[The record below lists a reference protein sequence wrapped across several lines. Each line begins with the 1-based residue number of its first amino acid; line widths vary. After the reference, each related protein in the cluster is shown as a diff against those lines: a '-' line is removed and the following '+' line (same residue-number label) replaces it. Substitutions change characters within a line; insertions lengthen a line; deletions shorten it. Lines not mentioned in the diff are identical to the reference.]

1 MKYIYRIFVVLSII
15 ILSLLVLIAYR
26 IKPQYENKG
35 INQLNKSERKED
47 ELFDDK
53 NLINVFDG
61 NKELRILLL
70 GVDKSKTKDKYD
82 DGENMRTDTIML
94 FTIFPEAKKVQIVSI
109 PRDSY
114 VTIHG
119 YGKHKINSAF
129 NPKVYPNGGLDLTVK
144 TVEDFLDVE
153 IDHYAIVD
161 YKAVIEIVDTL
172 GGIDVY
178 WDHPDYSYTDDWVIP
193 PLEINLKTGNN
204 HLDGINAVS
213 YLRARKALSDQDI
226 GRIKN
231 QQDFLML
238 LFDKIKNPATF
249 FKIPRLLDIVDQYI
263 ETDFSYGQLA
273 YLAKFGLSLERS
285 DISTHTLEGS
295 DKRGVDLGGYKVDV
309 YEVNREKAKELVK
322 SYQNITNHN

>member
-15 ILSLLVLIAYR
+15 ILSLIVVIAYR

-35 INQLNKSERKED
+35 INQLNRSQKKED
-47 ELFDDK
+47 QIFDDK
-53 NLINVFDG
+53 NLINVFEGD
-61 NKELRILLL
+61 KELRILLL

-82 DGENMRTDTIML
+82 DGKNMRTDTIML
-94 FTIFPEAKKVQIVSI
+94 FTIFPKDKKVQIVSI

-129 NPKVYPNGGLDLTVK
+129 NPRVYPDGGLDLTVK
-144 TVEDFLDVE
+144 TVEDFLDIE

-213 YLRARKALSDQDI
+213 YLRARKALNDQDI

-238 LFDKIKNPATF
+238 LFDKIKSPATF

-273 YLAKFGLSLERS
+273 FLAKFGLSLERS

-309 YEVNREKAKELVK
+309 YEVDREKARELVK
-322 SYQNITNHN
+322 SY

>member
-15 ILSLLVLIAYR
+15 ILSLIVLIAYR

-35 INQLNKSERKED
+35 IDQLNRPQRKED
-47 ELFDDK
+47 QIFDDK
-53 NLINVFDG
+53 NLINVFEGD
-61 NKELRILLL
+61 NELRILLL

-82 DGENMRTDTIML
+82 DGKNMRTDTIMI
-94 FTIFPEAKKVQIVSI
+94 FTIFPEDKKVQIVSI

-114 VTIHG
+114 VRIHG
-119 YGKHKINSAF
+119 YDKHKINSAF
-129 NPKVYPNGGLDLTVK
+129 NPRVYPDGGLDLTVK

-193 PLEINLKTGNN
+193 PLEINLKRGNN

-213 YLRARKALSDQDI
+213 YLRARKALDDQDI

-273 YLAKFGLSLERS
+273 FLAKFGLTLERS
-285 DISTHTLEGS
+285 DISAHTLEGREKS
-295 DKRGVDLGGYKVDV
+295 GVNLGGYKVDV
-309 YEVNREKAKELVK
+309 YEVDIEKARELVK
-322 SYQNITNHN
+322 SY

>member
-47 ELFDDK
+47 EIFDDK
-53 NLINVFDG
+53 NLINVFEG

-94 FTIFPEAKKVQIVSI
+94 FTIFPEDKKVQIVSI

-322 SYQNITNHN
+322 SYQNITNNN

>member
-322 SYQNITNHN
+322 SYQNITNNN